1 MSLFEHRRLSGLGV
15 PGAFALLATVA
26 LAALA
31 GCGEGSSGS
40 TQASAPPAS
49 STAASTATVQTS
61 STGAAKTTTSSSKAT
76 TSSSSAQASAKGAK
90 TAAPGS
96 STHGSSTAT
105 PPPASGPVLRSF
117 AGSGNT
123 RLGTISVASPELL
136 VWSAQHT
143 PIQIFTTN
151 GFILVSGRTSTG
163 SVRLARG
170 TYAGVRIA
178 TRAGWSVQLHA
189 LS

>member
-1 MSLFEHRRLSGLGV
+1 MSLLEHRRLNELGV
-15 PGAFALLATVA
+15 PGALALFATVA

-31 GCGEGSSGS
+31 GCGEGSSNGS

-49 STAASTATVQTS
+49 STAASTATAQTTSTDASKTVTS
-61 STGAAKTTTSSSKAT
+61 ST
-76 TSSSSAQASAKGAK
+76 SAQAPAK
-90 TAAPGS
+90 TAPPGS
-96 STHGSSTAT
+96 STQSSSTAKL
-105 PPPASGPVLRSF
+105 PPASGPVLRSF

-123 RLGTISVASPELL
+123 RLGTISAASPELL

-143 PIQIFTTN
+143 PIQIFTIN
-151 GFILVSGRTSTG
+151 GFILVSGRTRTG

-170 TYAGVRIA
+170 TYAGVRVA

>member
-1 MSLFEHRRLSGLGV
+1 MSLFEHRRLSGIGV
-15 PGAFALLATVA
+15 PAALALLALLATVV
-26 LAALA
+26 LP

-40 TQASAPPAS
+40 TQASTPAS
-49 STAASTATVQTS
+49 SIAASTVTVQTS

-76 TSSSSAQASAKGAK
+76 TSSSSAPTPAKGAN
-90 TAAPGS
+90 TAAPDS
-96 STHGSSTAT
+96 STHGSSTVT
-105 PPPASGPVLRSF
+105 SPPASGPVLRSF

-123 RLGTISVASPELL
+123 HLGTISVASPELL